1 MFKLEK
7 NEGMLLGL
15 VLALLA
21 AAIFGPFVAQPGH
34 LHGFADQRS
43 WWGISCAMDVLSNLP
58 FALWGGLGLACLVW
72 KRRDIPVA
80 QQAMAGLFFA
90 GLVVTAGA
98 SSWYH
103 WQADDAGLAIDR
115 LGMVL
120 AFAGLLGLAGAD
132 RISSRAG
139 VALGLAVLVL
149 GPLSVAVWFASG
161 NVLGWAALQFGGMA
175 LVLWLASMKPL
186 SGALAIRWGWVIM
199 IYVIAKLFEQADEA
213 VYALSS
219 QWISGHSVKHLVASC
234 AAVPVIAAILQA
246 GKIRAESGAPSPI
259 RQTSQAAAQA
269 SRINTAKRSQA

>member
-7 NEGMLLGL
+7 NEDVLLGV

-21 AAIFGPFVAQPGH
+21 AAMLGPFVAQPGH

-43 WWGISCAMDVLSNLP
+43 WWGIACTMDVLSNLP
-58 FALWGGLGLACLVW
+58 FASWGALGLTCLAW
-72 KRRDIPVA
+72 KRRDMPVA

-115 LGMVL
+115 LGMAL
-120 AFAGLLGLAGAD
+120 AFAGLLGLAAAD

-139 VALGLAVLVL
+139 LALGLTVLVL
-149 GPLSVAVWFASG
+149 GPLSVAIWFASG
-161 NVLGWAALQFGGMA
+161 NVLAWAALQFGGMA
-175 LVLWLASMKPL
+175 IVLWLACMRPVT
-186 SGALAIRWGWVIM
+186 GALAVRWAWVIM
-199 IYVIAKLFEQADEA
+199 IYTIAKLFEQADEA

-219 QWISGHSVKHLVASC
+219 QLVSGHSIKHVVASF
-234 AAVPVIAAILQA
+234 AAMPVIAAMLDVKKNRAESAASFQTGWTDRA
-246 GKIRAESGAPSPI
+246 AIRAE
-259 RQTSQAAAQA
+259 
-269 SRINTAKRSQA
+269 RITTAKRSQA